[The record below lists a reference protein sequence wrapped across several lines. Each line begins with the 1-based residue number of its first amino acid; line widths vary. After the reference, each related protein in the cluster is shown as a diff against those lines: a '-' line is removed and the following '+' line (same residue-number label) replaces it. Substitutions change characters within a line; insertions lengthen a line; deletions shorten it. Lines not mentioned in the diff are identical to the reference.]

1 MSSRIRGRRYRNE
14 DPDERYGFASHAGSV
29 ATTSEGPA
37 NAVFAVDPASHE
49 AAAIRV
55 EPAIPIEPV
64 EAATVLMDGTAV
76 TVEPTAVILESRSV
90 VLGPPGVTGPSQAEG

>member
-49 AAAIRV
+49 AAAIS
-55 EPAIPIEPV
+55 IEPV

-76 TVEPTAVILESRSV
+76 TVEPNAVILESRSV